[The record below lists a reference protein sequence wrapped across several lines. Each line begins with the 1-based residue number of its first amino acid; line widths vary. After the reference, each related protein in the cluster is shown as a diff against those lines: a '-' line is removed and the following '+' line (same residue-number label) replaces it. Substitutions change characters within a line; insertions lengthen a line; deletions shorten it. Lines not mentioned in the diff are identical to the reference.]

1 MILILFY
8 GLENYHTK
16 RKTVKEIEAHNTLIL
31 LIKIF
36 TESPRFYITGN
47 AILISRF
54 YFNLNRAYIY
64 REKNDSSC

>member
-47 AILISRF
+47 AIL
-54 YFNLNRAYIY
+54 
-64 REKNDSSC
+64 